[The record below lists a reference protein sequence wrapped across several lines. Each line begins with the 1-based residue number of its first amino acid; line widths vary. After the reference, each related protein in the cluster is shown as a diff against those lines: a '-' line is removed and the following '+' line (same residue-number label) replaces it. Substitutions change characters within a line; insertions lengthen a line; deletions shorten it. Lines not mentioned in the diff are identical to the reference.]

1 MKAKTRITKKT
12 LGWIAAAF
20 LLAGMFSACKEAV
33 GLIGVEDMQPE
44 KKNNGGRYTVSTSIT
59 PEGGGTFT
67 ATPNSNLA
75 EGATVN
81 LEITPAGRYRFVGLT
96 VTGWTGIMT
105 GSGPIYTF
113 EMPAANVVLGAVFEA
128 GEGAESPGTLHRV
141 TIEQAAGGA
150 INANLD
156 YALAGASV
164 TLTATPDIYYT
175 LVSGPTVTKE
185 SSGDVTVSGS
195 GLYTFKMPEEGVTVS
210 AEFEAVGVSTTI
222 PINAPASVSPSGWT
236 YSSSTVTI
244 TGNGD
249 YTITGSTTTNRVVVD
264 NSVTA
269 NITLNGV
276 SIDVSGETN
285 ACAFDVKPN
294 ATANLILAK
303 GTTNTLKSNGTSAG
317 LQVPTGA
324 TLTITSAAGA
334 GRTSGTLNA
343 YGGLGS
349 GQHSGAGIGGGQ
361 AQSGGN
367 ITILGGT
374 VNAYGFDDETTDG
387 IHNLGAGIGGGG
399 FDTNAGTP
407 KAGDG
412 GNITISGGAVTAKGG
427 SSKTSKGEGA
437 AGIGGGSGD
446 FKVSNS
452 GGTGGTITI
461 TGGTVTASTRINGAG
476 IGGGHFGAGGG
487 TINIS
492 GGVVTATGGYVGAG
506 IGGGHSGGGGT
517 INISG
522 GAVTA
527 TGGYVGAGIGGSQ
540 YGAGG
545 GTINITGGAV
555 TTMGGQYSAGIGS
568 AYNGGAAGIITIN
581 GAVQVN
587 ATGGDRCPG
596 IGSGC
601 NAGSGSANNISIF
614 GITYTGNGNT
624 GTGNG
629 AGASSP
635 KTITINGSGGSKVI
649 STAGLDGTKCAI
661 GEGYY

>member
-67 ATPNSNLA
+67 ATPNSNVA

-244 TGNGD
+244 TENGD

-349 GQHSGAGIGGGQ
+349 GEHSGAGIGGGQ
-361 AQSGGN
+361 AQDGGN
-367 ITILGGT
+367 ITISGGT
-374 VNAYGFDDETTDG
+374 VNAYGFDGFTNDVDN
-387 IHNLGAGIGGGG
+387 IHNAGAGIGGGG
-399 FDTNAGTP
+399 FDKTAGTA

-412 GNITISGGAVTAKGG
+412 GNITITGGAVTAVGG
-427 SSKTSKGEGA
+427 SSETINGEGA
-437 AGIGGGSGD
+437 AGIGGGSGYYETAG
-446 FKVSNS
+446 S
-452 GGTGGTITI
+452 GGTGGVILI
-461 TGGTVTASTRINGAG
+461 SGGTVTASAGIQAAG
-476 IGGGHFGAGGG
+476 IGGGFYGAGGV
-487 TINIS
+487 ILIS
-492 GGVVTATGGYVGAG
+492 GGTVTASAGIQAAG
-506 IGGGHSGGGGT
+506 IGGGFYGRSG
-517 INISG
+517 S
-522 GAVTA
+522 
-527 TGGYVGAGIGGSQ
+527 
-540 YGAGG
+540 
-545 GTINITGGAV
+545 
-555 TTMGGQYSAGIGS
+555 
-568 AYNGGAAGIITIN
+568 ITIKDE
-581 GAVQVN
+581 AIVK

-596 IGSGC
+596 IGSGMDAGAGSASGITIYGKTYSGDAS
-601 NAGSGSANNISIF
+601 NTTPEEKRGNGEGDLIDEGNQWSGHTITIKGSGSAEVIATS
-614 GITYTGNGNT
+614 GGNT
-624 GTGNG
+624 R
-629 AGASSP
+629 
-635 KTITINGSGGSKVI
+635 
-649 STAGLDGTKCAI
+649 CAI
-661 GEGYY
+661 GEGDY